1 MRTFAKRFTALL
13 AFALIS
19 AQARAQEVIAIDPAG
34 GVYSITP
41 RTGQTT
47 LLGIAGPSGFF
58 WTALGQDSGGI
69 LYAAYGRFD
78 HPYEIH
84 EIDPNTGQATFV
96 VQTSLVGVSSMAF
109 GPNDE
114 LYVTNDPS
122 APLGRDYD
130 LVRVDLQNGATT
142 VIGTTGVLG
151 ITAMDF
157 DESGRLF
164 AYDHEEGI
172 VELDLV
178 TGLAHDGNPRFI
190 GPPDLSKSMVFGEDD
205 ALYLLDGAV
214 WIGDVTTGVPG
225 FVAWTSLVVLFSG
238 MEYLPGPSAPFT
250 LRPMGETGGPM
261 GVRIA
266 GATPGSTLVLLSAQ
280 GGGGPTPVPSG
291 NPCAGT
297 LLDLNSTLAPLRILH
312 ADAQGRAE
320 FGPAFV
326 PAAAA
331 ITTRLQA
338 LDLSACTTSNLVR
351 IVF

>member
-78 HPYEIH
+78 HPYEIY

-96 VQTSLVGVSSMAF
+96 VQTSLIGVSSMAF
-109 GPNDE
+109 DSNDTLYLLSDPGAPFSFGYE
-114 LYVTNDPS
+114 LVE
-122 APLGRDYD
+122 
-130 LVRVDLQNGATT
+130 VDLSTGAER
-142 VIGTTGVLG
+142 VIGNTGLIT
-151 ITAMDF
+151 ITAF
-157 DESGRLF
+157 DVDGADRLW
-164 AYDHEEGI
+164 AYDYERGL
-172 VELDLV
+172 VEIDPLTAVATDV
-178 TGLAHDGNPRFI
+178 NPGFR
-190 GPPDLSKSMVFGEDD
+190 GPPDPPKSMVFGEDD

-225 FVAWTSLVVLFSG
+225 FVAWTSQVVLFSG

-250 LRPMGETGGPM
+250 LRPLGETGGPM